1 MMLALVKPKYFI
13 PVHGEYRMLCKHAE
27 LGKLMGVNPKNI
39 AVAENGA
46 VIEIGKKGMK
56 RGEPVPAGAVYIDG
70 KGVGDVGSAVLRD
83 RRHLAED
90 GIVMA
95 IVTLSADTGE
105 IISQP
110 EIITRGFVYVKE
122 AEDLMDELR
131 RVVNESLDSCE
142 RQRIREW
149 SAIKSRIKS
158 NLSGYLYKTTRRSP
172 MVLPVIIE
180 V

>member
-1 MMLALVKPKYFI
+1 
-13 PVHGEYRMLCKHAE
+13 
-27 LGKLMGVNPKNI
+27 
-39 AVAENGA
+39 
-46 VIEIGKKGMK
+46 
-56 RGEPVPAGAVYIDG
+56 
-70 KGVGDVGSAVLRD
+70 
-83 RRHLAED
+83 
-90 GIVMA
+90 MA

-105 IISQP
+105 VISQP

-142 RQRIREW
+142 RQRVREW

>member
-1 MMLALVKPKYFI
+1 
-13 PVHGEYRMLCKHAE
+13 MLCKHAE
-27 LGKLMGVNPKNI
+27 LAKIMGVNPKNI
-39 AVAENGA
+39 IVAENGS
-46 VIEIGKKGMK
+46 VVEISRKHIKKS
-56 RGEPVPAGAVYIDG
+56 ETVPAGAVYIDG

-95 IVTLSADTGE
+95 IITLSADTGE
-105 IISQP
+105 VAAQP

-122 AEDLMDELR
+122 AEDLMEELR

-142 RQRIREW
+142 RQRVREW
-149 SAIKSRIKS
+149 SAIKSRVKS

>member
-1 MMLALVKPKYFI
+1 MISALLLTA
-13 PVHGEYRMLCKHAE
+13 GL
-27 LGKLMGVNPKNI
+27 
-39 AVAENGA
+39 
-46 VIEIGKKGMK
+46 
-56 RGEPVPAGAVYIDG
+56 AGAQNKVAL
-70 KGVGDVGSAVLRD
+70 KTNLLGDASLSPNLGLEFALSPNWTLD
-83 RRHLAED
+83 
-90 GIVMA
+90 
-95 IVTLSADTGE
+95 LSATVNLWDSYGKTYTHV
-105 IISQP
+105 IAQP

-142 RQRIREW
+142 RQRVREW